1 MRHRVQGRKLNRT
14 VSHRLALRRNLVQS
28 LFEHGQVTTTVVKA
42 KEVRAFAERLIT
54 LALEGTL
61 AARQRAEALLRDRAV
76 IPKENQKDYDRM
88 SDAKRDKVLR
98 ARSGRRHRVNKPR
111 GGLKFSAESILHK
124 LFADVA
130 PAIQRRNESKS
141 SRGGYTRVI
150 KLSERR
156 LGDGGPLAI
165 LQLVK
170 DADKARTKSTSK
182 TERKRRARVK
192 YAVYAGKPRAA
203 RPRRKSGAKEAAKP
217 ATPPASGE
225 TKPE

>member
-88 SDAKRDKVLR
+88 SDAKREKVLR
-98 ARSGRRHRVNKPR
+98 ARSGRRHLHR
-111 GGLKFSAESILHK
+111 GSPH
-124 LFADVA
+124 
-130 PAIQRRNESKS
+130 
-141 SRGGYTRVI
+141 
-150 KLSERR
+150 
-156 LGDGGPLAI
+156 
-165 LQLVK
+165 
-170 DADKARTKSTSK
+170 
-182 TERKRRARVK
+182 RRAS
-192 YAVYAGKPRAA
+192 AGPAA
-203 RPRRKSGAKEAAKP
+203 HAQAPRRTALRHA
-217 ATPPASGE
+217 
-225 TKPE
+225 